1 MQQLIRFPWI
11 IIRLPLWKFHGVNRI
26 YDIEA
31 IKNIRAKRISYSQSN
46 RQRSKQSKRNNIWSA
61 KTVWDKM
68 GRSLN
73 PWPKS
78 SNIELRLFPCIP
90 RLMKL
95 SNRIDFRSVRT
106 DMVNQHS
113 CRNLKFKLFI
123 SVKENYNSERIFRVC
138 KGSSRFP
145 WPDGLVG

>member
-1 MQQLIRFPWI
+1 MSHVTIGQTSINYNKTSITEDP
-11 IIRLPLWKFHGVNRI
+11 FHGV
-26 YDIEA
+26 YP
-31 IKNIRAKRISYSQSN
+31 Y
-46 RQRSKQSKRNNIWSA
+46 IWSA

-78 SNIELRLFPCIP
+78 SNIELHLFPCIP
-90 RLMKL
+90 HLMKL
-95 SNRIDFRSVRT
+95 SNRINFRSVRT

-123 SVKENYNSERIFRVC
+123 RVKENYNSERIFRLC
-138 KGSSRFP
+138 KGGSRFP